1 MRRCVCALM
10 CFYLT
15 VDVFAQTAA
24 PTIRTGTQIV
34 VVDVSVTDSHG
45 NAIHNLKQL
54 DFAVLE
60 GDSAQAITHFEEHAA
75 PTAAELARLPAM
87 PKLEPNT
94 YTNFTVVPENSPINV
109 LLIDNLNTP
118 IDGQANTRRQLVS
131 FLGKVKP
138 GTRIA
143 IFGLSTHL
151 FLLQGLTS
159 DPRKLLSAMNSGK
172 SNPQSSS
179 LVADPLGTVTL
190 SDETSKIAGAMGND
204 PTLASMVENMQQM
217 EMVQA
222 AQADQQRA
230 VRTLDAM
237 NQLARYLSGLPGRK
251 NLIWFSASFPINIL
265 PNPDMKGSQDPFS
278 VVQSAAE
285 EFRATTSLLARSQVA
300 VYPVDSRGLFTAP
313 MTEAVTDARRYGL
326 NPNARDQDQ
335 TTFST
340 QTMSENS
347 TMRRMAEATGG
358 HAYINTN
365 NLSEAVE
372 KAIDS
377 GSNYYTLVYSPSNKK
392 WDGGFRK
399 ISVHLTQGNYTLAYR
414 KGYYADMTV
423 AERQSQDAE
432 GGKDRSG
439 KSAKQPKGGAVTG
452 NDAMRTAMQR
462 GAPDPT
468 EIIFK
473 ALVVA
478 SAGTSGTV
486 AAGNVA
492 SPRSKPPYRVVT
504 VAYAINP
511 GDITMP
517 PGPDGARHVNLDFI
531 TVVYDREGQVYTQQT
546 NNVNV
551 FAKPEGYRE
560 FLKGGVTY
568 QQQIAVPAKGE
579 FYLWVGVH
587 DLIGDKIGAIEVPAA
602 GVGSMGAA
610 GAAGK

>member
-1 MRRCVCALM
+1 MRRCVAVLM
-10 CFYLT
+10 CFYLPGA
-15 VDVFAQTAA
+15 VFAQTAA
-24 PTIRTGTQIV
+24 APTLRTGTQIV
-34 VVDVSVTDSHG
+34 VIDVSVTDSHG
-45 NAIHNLKQL
+45 NAVHNLKQS

-60 GDSAQAITHFEEHAA
+60 GGSAQTITNFEEHAA
-75 PTAAELARLPAM
+75 PSAAELAKLPVM

-118 IDGQANTRRQLVS
+118 IEGQANARRQLIS
-131 FLGKVKP
+131 FLGSVRA

-159 DPRKLLSAMNSGK
+159 DPRMLLAAMNGAK
-172 SNPQSSS
+172 GNGGPSSF
-179 LVADPLGTVTL
+179 VADPLGTTTL

-204 PTLASMVENMQQM
+204 PTLVSMVGNMQQM
-217 EMVQA
+217 ELVQG
-222 AQADQQRA
+222 AQLDRQRA

-265 PNPDMKGSQDPFS
+265 PNPDMKESQDPFS
-278 VVQSAAE
+278 VVQSAE
-285 EFRATTSLLARSQVA
+285 LEFRETSNLLARSQVA
-300 VYPVDSRGLFTAP
+300 VYPVDSRGLYTAT
-313 MTEAVTDARRYGL
+313 MTEAITDGRRYGL
-326 NPNARDQDQ
+326 NPDARQQDQ

-340 QTMSENS
+340 ETVNENT
-347 TMRRMAEATGG
+347 TMRQMAEATGG
-358 HAYINTN
+358 HAYLNTN

-372 KAIDS
+372 RAIDS

-392 WDGGFRK
+392 LDGGYRK
-399 ISVHLTQGNYTLAYR
+399 ISIHLAQGNYTLTYR
-414 KGYYADMTV
+414 KGYYADATV
-423 AERQSQDAE
+423 AERKLQSPESKAQS
-432 GGKDRSG
+432 SG
-439 KSAKQPKGGAVTG
+439 KSAASG
-452 NDAMRTAMQR
+452 NDAMRSAMQR

-478 SAGTSGTV
+478 SPGTSGTV
-486 AAGNVA
+486 AEGNVA
-492 SPRSKPPYRVVT
+492 TPRSKPPYRVMT
-504 VAYAINP
+504 IAYAINP

-517 PGPDGARHVNLDFI
+517 SRPDGARHVDLDFV
-531 TVVYDREGQVYTQQT
+531 TVVYDSQGQVYTQQT

-579 FYLWVGVH
+579 FYLRVGVH

-602 GVGSMGAA
+602 GVGSVAA
-610 GAAGK
+610 GGK